1 MAMMLLILFV
11 AVLVVLAVGGYGVTM
26 YNSLVSLQ
34 RRCEQSFKNIDV
46 LEKQRNDE
54 LTKLIDAVSGIM
66 DHEEDVLTELTKA
79 REMAEQAETPSEH
92 AEADEKVRGAMMNLN
107 ARAEDY
113 PELRSSDNMMQLQ
126 DRISEIENQIADR
139 REFYNEAATRNNT
152 RISQFPYVL
161 MANQF
166 GFGEHELFEATAE
179 EKEDVDVSKA
189 FA

>member
-1 MAMMLLILFV
+1 MATTLVILFAV
-11 AVLVVLAVGGYGVTM
+11 VLVLLAVGGYGISM

-34 RRCEQSFKNIDV
+34 RRCDQSFQNIDV

-54 LTKLIDAVSGIM
+54 LTKLIDAVSGFM
-66 DHEEDVLTELTKA
+66 DHEEDVLTELTRA
-79 REMAEQAETPSEH
+79 REMAEQAVTPGEH
-92 AEADEKVRGAMMNLN
+92 AEADQMVRNAMMSLN

-113 PELRSSDNMMQLQ
+113 PELRSSENMMQLQ
-126 DRISEIENQIADR
+126 NRISEIENQIADR

-152 RISQFPYVL
+152 RVQQFPYLL

-166 GFGEHELFEATAE
+166 GFDERELFEATAE
-179 EKEDVDVSKA
+179 EKADVDVSKA